1 VTNLY
6 SDEELKE
13 ASRILK
19 ALSNVVRL
27 KILLMLAETQRPL
40 HIEAVTRS
48 LKMDYGAVYRHIKV
62 LKQVGLLQ
70 VYEVG
75 RSRVLSPIHMD
86 LVKQFIEN
94 AKAIAK

>member
-1 VTNLY
+1 VTSLY
-6 SDEELKE
+6 SDKELKE

-40 HIEAVTRS
+40 HIEAVTRN

-62 LKQVGLLQ
+62 LKQVGLLRI
-70 VYEVG
+70 YEVG

-94 AKAIAK
+94 AKVIAK